1 MRNLKRALSLVMA
14 MALIVGMM
22 VISASAVSV
31 KDFTDSDEIDHNEAV
46 NTMVALNVID
56 GKEDG
61 SYFDPTGT
69 LTRAEMAKIVA
80 YVMNGG
86 TEPNIGTKVIPTYSD
101 IDNHWAEAYIE
112 YCTSMGIIAGDG
124 AGKFNPTGT
133 LTAEQTA
140 KMFLT
145 AMGYNAEV
153 FGLVG
158 NDWAMNVG
166 RYANEAGLYKGLEDL
181 RVSGPISRDDA
192 CQMAYNAIQAAIMER
207 SWSQDITTGTITE
220 GYDLALSDEGKPT
233 RTLFSERF
241 GGVIYEGVLMG
252 SGYMHIGSRA
262 GADKLRMYVEYRN
275 GVSGDYVGLRTLNYD
290 VDCTDML
297 GEYVK
302 VLYNE
307 TDKYA
312 YGVYTVEDETTVVI
326 NTTLGALSDVGTPAD
341 TLTYDGTTYDI
352 DQGVHAYIIGKD
364 TTPTSVALTTVD
376 TETTLANYDN
386 IKLVDNDGDGIL
398 DAAYV
403 IANTIAEVT
412 YVGSDSIT
420 LTSVGS
426 VRSVD
431 AIYSDLAVGD
441 IVSYVGKGANFE
453 NKAVVTEAELVS
465 GTVNEV
471 GYNTSSKVNR
481 VLVDGTWYTLGQFNG
496 ANPITDDL
504 NAELAYNT
512 SYDMAIY
519 NGYLVDADK
528 LAGGNSKLAV
538 ITGVTS
544 VTDYDGNTKV
554 RLLLADGSTVEGFA
568 DLTNVADV
576 TTDSKIGAL
585 ISYVLKD
592 GIYVAVD
599 ASSAVLPAGSSD
611 PDPKAGYDNYGY
623 GDGIDVFDPAAAG
636 GKVLDGTY
644 KIDKDAVV
652 FVQYDSD
659 LTTPDMQEAFRVTNG
674 DEINSWKSKYGTD
687 YEVLWNNSGLGFA
700 GVVYI
705 TGAADVATPGVV
717 NNYGYITSAI
727 TEGSDASGVYSAFTI
742 WDGSDTLSVIVRSN
756 SVGAG
761 KGDVITFDWDGE
773 SVIKNIEKVTG
784 QAALVYSNGVQV
796 RLNDTGYSLADDV
809 VIINVSTKDAAGVG
823 GNAISTAAQTKVPGV
838 YFYNCWY
845 EITDNEITLLVIDV
859 TDSKLSGVDTGW
871 NNTSGDIIPD
881 ISGPA
886 YQ

>member
-1 MRNLKRALSLVMA
+1 M
-14 MALIVGMM
+14 
-22 VISASAVSV
+22 
-31 KDFTDSDEIDHNEAV
+31 
-46 NTMVALNVID
+46 
-56 GKEDG
+56 
-61 SYFDPTGT
+61 
-69 LTRAEMAKIVA
+69 
-80 YVMNGG
+80 
-86 TEPNIGTKVIPTYSD
+86 
-101 IDNHWAEAYIE
+101 
-112 YCTSMGIIAGDG
+112 
-124 AGKFNPTGT
+124 
-133 LTAEQTA
+133 
-140 KMFLT
+140 
-145 AMGYNAEV
+145 
-153 FGLVG
+153 
-158 NDWAMNVG
+158 
-166 RYANEAGLYKGLEDL
+166 
-181 RVSGPISRDDA
+181 
-192 CQMAYNAIQAAIMER
+192 
-207 SWSQDITTGTITE
+207 
-220 GYDLALSDEGKPT
+220 
-233 RTLFSERF
+233 
-241 GGVIYEGVLMG
+241 
-252 SGYMHIGSRA
+252 
-262 GADKLRMYVEYRN
+262 
-275 GVSGDYVGLRTLNYD
+275 
-290 VDCTDML
+290 
-297 GEYVK
+297 
-302 VLYNE
+302 
-307 TDKYA
+307 
-312 YGVYTVEDETTVVI
+312 
-326 NTTLGALSDVGTPAD
+326 
-341 TLTYDGTTYDI
+341 
-352 DQGVHAYIIGKD
+352 
-364 TTPTSVALTTVD
+364 
-376 TETTLANYDN
+376 
-386 IKLVDNDGDGIL
+386 
-398 DAAYV
+398 
-403 IANTIAEVT
+403 
-412 YVGSDSIT
+412 
-420 LTSVGS
+420 
-426 VRSVD
+426 
-431 AIYSDLAVGD
+431 
-441 IVSYVGKGANFE
+441 
-453 NKAVVTEAELVS
+453 VTEAELVS

-471 GYNTSSKVNR
+471 GYNSNVPARVNR
-481 VLVDGTWYTLGQFNG
+481 VLVDGTWYTLGQFNS

-568 DLTNVADV
+568 DLRSVDYV
-576 TTDSKIGAL
+576 THGSKIGAL

-592 GIYVAVD
+592 GIYVADDV
-599 ASSAVLPAGSSD
+599 SSAVLPAGSSD

-623 GDGIDVFDPAAAG
+623 GSSPDVFDPAAAG
-636 GKVLDGTY
+636 GKVLGGTY

-659 LTTPDMQEAFRVTNG
+659 LTTPGMQEAFRVTNG

-871 NNTSGDIIPD
+871 NNNSGDIIPD
-881 ISGPA
+881 ISGPT